1 MRVVQSA
8 PMPNQMIMNRRA
20 LMRGAVLSALTVPL
34 GSAAFAA
41 PKTGYPPFVDAY
53 QTNLSTNLTFDSNAA
68 VRALSGMAKLWQTG
82 TAWNTGRPLDD
93 TVLRASMQHVIRTT
107 RARTEPEAERAF
119 LLDRRNQSYSAID
132 GLGPLASVYRA
143 GALAVTSITSA
154 PAGPPPAA
162 VTEVVPADAPAGSA
176 LGAGSPTSA
185 LGAVVTLVNTLR
197 GSFASGNPSKYS
209 YQYPRPWRMTRDSQ
223 VVDTGVLDQY
233 GYPVYDSDVVV
244 APQLLLQRSL
254 SPTDDAGF
262 PSGHT
267 NAFHLAALAFAYAI
281 PQRFQELVA
290 AAYDL
295 SDTRIVAGMHSPV
308 DVLGGRVLATAL
320 AAATLADPANAT
332 IKTAAVA
339 QAAAY
344 LQARTGTDADTLFA
358 YAHSEGTDTDA
369 YASRAANER
378 SVAFR
383 STYGL
388 PASRSAAAMTVPQ
401 GAEVLLE
408 TRLPYLDAD
417 QRREVLRTTAFAGGH
432 PILDGPELWGRLNL
446 FAAADGFGSFAH
458 DVVVTM
464 DGALGGFHTTDAW
477 RNAIDGCGRLVKQGT
492 GALSLTGANR
502 FSGGTVL
509 TAGTLTAGSSSAL
522 GTGDVV
528 VRGGTLRL
536 PSGSG
541 LRLHRDFEQGAGTL
555 SVVPRRSGPA
565 LTVGGQVTLG
575 GGSVLRVAIDPAFGR
590 THGEVLPVLQA
601 GRVTGRF
608 VRIEV
613 TTPGYRAEAVY
624 SRTGVSLRVYA
635 A

>member
-1 MRVVQSA
+1 
-8 PMPNQMIMNRRA
+8 MPNQMIMNRRT

-34 GSAAFAA
+34 RSAAFT
-41 PKTGYPPFVDAY
+41 PTKTAYPPFVDAY
-53 QTNLSTNLTFDSNAA
+53 QTNISTNLTYDTNAA

-82 TAWNTGRPLDD
+82 TAWNTGRPLDRQ
-93 TVLRASMQHVIRTT
+93 VLRASMQYAVRTT
-107 RARTEPEAERAF
+107 RSRTEDEAERAF

-132 GLGPLASVYRA
+132 GLGPLAAVYRA

-154 PAGPPPAA
+154 PTGTPPAP

-176 LGAGSPTSA
+176 LGAGSPSSA

-197 GSFASGNPSKYS
+197 GNYASGNPSKYS
-209 YQYPRPWRMTRDSQ
+209 YQYPRPWRMTQDSE
-223 VVDTGVLDQY
+223 VADTGVLDQY

-344 LQARTGTDADTLFA
+344 LQAQTGTDANTIFA
-358 YAHSEGTDTDA
+358 YAHSAGTDTDA

-388 PASRSAAAMTVPQ
+388 PATRPTAEMTVPK

-417 QRREVLRTTAFAGGH
+417 QRREVLRTTAFTGGH

-464 DGALGGFHTTDAW
+464 DGALGGFHAADAW
-477 RNAIDGCGRLVKQGT
+477 RNAIDGPGRLIKQGT
-492 GALSLTGANR
+492 GALALTGANR
-502 FSGGTVL
+502 FSGGTVVA
-509 TAGTLTAGSSSAL
+509 AGTLTAGSSAAL

-528 VRGGTLRL
+528 VRGGTLQV
-536 PSGSG
+536 PAGAG
-541 LRLHRDFEQGAGTL
+541 VWLHRNFEQSAGTL
-555 SVVPRRSGPA
+555 SAVLRRHAPV
-565 LTVGGQVTLG
+565 LTVGGTITLG
-575 GGSVLRVAIDPAFGR
+575 ASSVLRIAVDPAVGR
-590 THGEVLPVLQA
+590 THGEALPVLEA
-601 GRVTGRF
+601 GRLAGRF
-608 VRIEV
+608 ARIEV
-613 TTPGYRAEAVY
+613 TTPGYRFEALY
-624 SRTGVSLRVYA
+624 SRTGLSVRLYA